1 MEAEISQYAKRAEN
15 AEVEIE
21 KLVAE
26 LQALESEGGSNGCKL
41 INGKI
46 NKANKEEASEELER
60 LRIENTKLKYRLGI
74 LKRAT
79 EEVTSK
85 NSKMTRGLSDINEQ
99 RFMPNC
105 LTLLEQSFSSA
116 IKEVFPDIPEPPC
129 PITLSSKVGDYQ
141 FNGAMA
147 ISGIMKKNGI
157 KMSQRK

>member
-15 AEVEIE
+15 AEVEIQ

-26 LQALESEGGSNGCKL
+26 LQALEVGHSGDAGSKL

-46 NKANKEEASEELER
+46 DKANKEEASEELER

-85 NSKMTRGLSDINEQ
+85 NSKMMRGLSNINQ
-99 RFMPNC
+99 QLF
-105 LTLLEQSFSSA
+105 
-116 IKEVFPDIPEPPC
+116 I
-129 PITLSSKVGDYQ
+129 
-141 FNGAMA
+141 
-147 ISGIMKKNGI
+147 
-157 KMSQRK
+157 